1 MVDIARFSVSL
12 CSPARSRAGGA
23 CFGVGL
29 SAYPAEAHVFD
40 FEELVHSI
48 LGTFAAE
55 AGFLH
60 AAEGR
65 DLGGNDSG
73 VDADN
78 SGLEGFRD
86 TPNAGHVSSIE
97 VSSQA
102 EFRVIREGNCLRF
115 RLEPEERRDWTEGFF
130 ARDGHLRCDAGEN
143 GRLKKAAAECMAMPA
158 DEYFCTFGLR
168 VANVAFDF
176 QHRRVVNQRSL
187 RGARFTARRR
197 LQRFHCYCE
206 LRGKRIVDAVMDQHT
221 VGANASLAGIAVLR
235 CNG

>member
-65 DLGGNDSG
+65 DLRRNDSG

-78 SGLEGFRD
+78 SILEGFRD
-86 TPNAGHVSSIE
+86 TPNAGHVSPVE
-97 VSSQA
+97 VSSQS
-102 EFRVIREGNCLRF
+102 EFRVIREGHRLRIRF
-115 RLEPEERRDWTEGFF
+115 EPEERRDRAESFF
-130 ARDGHLRCDAGEN
+130 TCHGHLRRDAGEN
-143 GRLKKAAAECMAMPA
+143 GRLKKAAAERMAMPA
-158 DEYFCTFGLR
+158 DEYFGTFGLR

-176 QHRRVVNQRSL
+176 
-187 RGARFTARRR
+187 
-197 LQRFHCYCE
+197 
-206 LRGKRIVDAVMDQHT
+206 
-221 VGANASLAGIAVLR
+221 
-235 CNG
+235 